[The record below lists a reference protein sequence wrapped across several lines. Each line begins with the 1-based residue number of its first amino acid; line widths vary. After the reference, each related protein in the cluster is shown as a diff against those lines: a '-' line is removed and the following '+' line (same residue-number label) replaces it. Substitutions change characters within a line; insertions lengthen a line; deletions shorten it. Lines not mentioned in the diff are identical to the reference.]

1 MRARFRTRMSVVFTT
16 SGHRGGEWAAL
27 SHPWSTSTARI
38 LRRCRDASGRLP
50 ADKAL
55 ETAHQIC
62 AGLAA
67 AHDCGL
73 LQRDLKPANIM
84 LDGRGRVRITDFGL
98 ALSNDDATG
107 RSETAG
113 TPAYMAPEQIANGQ
127 ARSGRGSCESGC
139 RRRYR

>member
-1 MRARFRTRMSVVFTT
+1 M
-16 SGHRGGEWAAL
+16 L
-27 SHPWSTSTARI
+27 PRI
-38 LRRCRDASGRLP
+38 GRLP
-50 ADKAL
+50 SDKAL

-73 LQRDLKPANIM
+73 LHRDLKPANIM

-127 ARSGRGSCESGC
+127 ARSGRAVLVNQDVEGVIDNSRFRRANRVRLRGFLVKRYVLFGRSGLLVV
-139 RRRYR
+139 